1 MKAKR
6 IAATLAAS
14 LLAVGV
20 GVLADSPPASAFNT
34 VDCSF
39 NNGGLSYWFN
49 CVSSTGTNTIWYVNG
64 VHQPFFDGDSSASF
78 DCTYGHTYRIS
89 VNTGTSSA
97 ASWFGSCDYNQN

>member
-1 MKAKR
+1 MKAR
-6 IAATLAAS
+6 RTVVTLAATLMAA
-14 LLAVGV
+14 GV
-20 GVLADSPPASAFNT
+20 AATVYSPAASAFNT

-49 CVSSTGTNTIWYVNG
+49 CSASTGTNTIWYVNG
-64 VHQPFFDGDSSASF
+64 VHQPAFDGDSIASF
-78 DCTYGHTYRIS
+78 YCTYGHTYRIS